1 MNSNVLKN
9 EDITE
14 KIIAFNLR
22 QSYHANMTETEL
34 YDCTRGCWRISLE
47 SAQQYAYAFS
57 VYENTIKEVYKI
69 EKWLSA
75 EELQRETVPNE
86 QDESGRYGF
95 EGKIAEKEIRDKYLG
110 KSLENICKK
119 GRYSFKYLSVYDK
132 NYDKVKV
139 IEETQ
144 KIEKE
149 VESLNID
156 EESKKAIVNV
166 RVNQG
171 KFRDLLLKRYNNK
184 CCLCAVKNQKLLIAS
199 HIKPW
204 AKSEPKEKS
213 DIDNGFL
220 MCPNHD
226 RLFDKGY
233 ITFEDDGT
241 IIISDKLT
249 KNDRVFLNVDSKMRI
264 EQLTKGNK
272 EYLEFHRKK
281 VFNN

>member
-1 MNSNVLKN
+1 MNINVLKN

-22 QSYHANMTETEL
+22 QSYHANMTEREL

-47 SAQQYAYAFS
+47 NAQQCAYAFS
-57 VYENTIKEVYKI
+57 VYENIIKEVYKI

-95 EGKIAEKEIRDKYLG
+95 EGEIAENEIRDKYLG

-119 GRYSFKYLSVYDK
+119 GQYSFKYLPVYDK
-132 NYDKVKV
+132 NYDKV

-149 VESLNID
+149 VELLNID
-156 EESKKAIVNV
+156 EESKKALVNV

-171 KFRDLLLKRYNNK
+171 RFRDLLLKRYNNK
-184 CCLCAVKNQKLLIAS
+184 CCLCAVKNQKFLIAS

-204 AKSEPKEKS
+204 AKSEPKEKA

-226 RLFDKGY
+226 KLFDKGY
-233 ITFEDDGT
+233 ITFDDNGK
-241 IIISDKLT
+241 IIISERLT
-249 KNDRVFLNVDSKMRI
+249 ENDRKFLNVDSRMHIDELSDR
-264 EQLTKGNK
+264 NK
-272 EYLEFHRKK
+272 KYLKYHREN
-281 VFNN
+281 VFNR

>member
-1 MNSNVLKN
+1 MNSNVLKHK
-9 EDITE
+9 DITE

-22 QSYHANMTETEL
+22 QSYHPNLTKDEL
-34 YDCTRGCWRISLE
+34 YDRTRGCWRISRAN
-47 SAQQYAYAFS
+47 AQQYSYAFS
-57 VYENTIKEVYKI
+57 VYENTIKEIYKI

-75 EELQRETVPNE
+75 EELQRETVPYNRN
-86 QDESGRYGF
+86 DSGKYGF

-119 GRYSFKYLSVYDK
+119 GQYSFRYLPVYDK
-132 NYDKVKV
+132 NNDEV

-156 EESKKAIVNV
+156 EESKKAIVNI

-171 KFRDLLLKRYNNK
+171 KFRDLLLKRYKNK
-184 CCLCAVKNQKLLIAS
+184 CCLCAVKNKKLLIAS

-204 AKSEPKEKS
+204 AKSESKEKA

-233 ITFEDDGT
+233 ITFDDDGT
-241 IIISDKLT
+241 IIISEKLK
-249 KNDRVFLNVDSKMRI
+249 KNDRIFLNVNSKMHI

-281 VFNN
+281 VFDS

>member
-1 MNSNVLKN
+1 MNSDVLKN
-9 EDITE
+9 ENITE

-22 QSYHANMTETEL
+22 QSYRANMTEREL

-47 SAQQYAYAFS
+47 NAQQCAYAFS

-69 EKWLSA
+69 EKWLLA
-75 EELQRETVPNE
+75 EELKRETVPSE

-119 GRYSFKYLSVYDK
+119 GQYSFKYLPVYDK
-132 NYDKVKV
+132 NYDKV

-149 VESLNID
+149 VEPLNID
-156 EESKKAIVNV
+156 EESKKAIVNI
-166 RVNQG
+166 RINQG

-184 CCLCAVKNQKLLIAS
+184 CCLCAIKNQKFLIAS

-204 AKSEPKEKS
+204 AKSEPKEKA
-213 DIDNGFL
+213 DINNGFL

-233 ITFEDDGT
+233 ITFDDDGK
-241 IIISDKLT
+241 IIISDRLT
-249 KNDRVFLNVDSKMRI
+249 ENDRVSFNIDSSMYI
-264 EQLTKGNK
+264 ELTERNK
-272 EYLEFHRKK
+272 KYLKFHREN
-281 VFNN
+281 VFNR

>member
-14 KIIAFNLR
+14 KIIAFNLC
-22 QSYHANMTETEL
+22 QSYHANITKTSL
-34 YDCTRGCWRISLE
+34 YDCTRGYWNVSLE
-47 SAQQYAYAFS
+47 NAQQCEYAFS
-57 VYENTIKEVYKI
+57 IYKSTIKEVYKI
-69 EKWLSA
+69 EKWLPS
-75 EELQRETVPNE
+75 EEIRRETFPNE
-86 QDESGRYGF
+86 QNESGKYGF
-95 EGKIAEKEIRDKYLG
+95 EGKIAKKEIRDRYLE
-110 KSLENICKK
+110 KSVENICKK
-119 GRYSFKYLSVYDK
+119 GFRFKYLPIHDK
-132 NYDKVKV
+132 NNDEV
-139 IEETQ
+139 IEETK

-149 VESLNID
+149 VEPLNID

-184 CCLCAVKNQKLLIAS
+184 CCLCDVKNKNFLIAS

-204 AKSEPKEKS
+204 AKSKSKEKA

-220 MCPNHD
+220 LCPNHD

-241 IIISDKLT
+241 IIISGKLE
-249 KNDRVFLNVDSKMRI
+249 KDDMISLNVDSKMHI

-272 EYLEFHRKK
+272 EYLKFHRKK
-281 VFNN
+281 VFDS

>member
-213 DIDNGFL
+213 DIDNGFY
-220 MCPNHD
+220 
-226 RLFDKGY
+226 KGY
-233 ITFEDDGT
+233 ITFEDDGK

>member
-1 MNSNVLKN
+1 MNSDVLKN

-22 QSYHANMTETEL
+22 QSYRANMTEREL

-47 SAQQYAYAFS
+47 NAQQCAYAFS
-57 VYENTIKEVYKI
+57 VYESTIKEVYKI
-69 EKWLSA
+69 EKWLLA
-75 EELQRETVPNE
+75 EELKRETVPSE

-119 GRYSFKYLSVYDK
+119 GQYSFKYLPVYDK
-132 NYDKVKV
+132 NYDKV

-149 VESLNID
+149 VELLNID
-156 EESKKAIVNV
+156 EESKKAIVNI

-184 CCLCAVKNQKLLIAS
+184 CCLCAIKNQKFLIAS

-204 AKSEPKEKS
+204 AKSEPKEKA
-213 DIDNGFL
+213 DINNGFL

-233 ITFEDDGT
+233 ITFDDDGT
-241 IIISDKLT
+241 IIISNKLE

-264 EQLTKGNK
+264 EQLTEGNK
-272 EYLEFHRKK
+272 EYLEFHRKE
-281 VFNN
+281 VFNS

>member
-1 MNSNVLKN
+1 MNNNVLKN

-14 KIIAFNLR
+14 KIIAFNLCR
-22 QSYHANMTETEL
+22 SYRENLTKTEL
-34 YDCTRGCWRISLE
+34 YDRTRGCWKINRE
-47 SAQQYAYAFS
+47 NAQQCAYAFS
-57 VYENTIKEVYKI
+57 VYENIIKEVYKI

-86 QDESGRYGF
+86 QGESGRYGF
-95 EGKIAEKEIRDKYLG
+95 EGEIAEPEIRDKYLG

-119 GRYSFKYLSVYDK
+119 GQYRFKYLPVHDK
-132 NYDKVKV
+132 NNNEV

-149 VESLNID
+149 VEQLNID
-156 EESKKAIVNV
+156 EESKKAIINV

-184 CCLCAVKNQKLLIAS
+184 CCLCAVKNQEFLITS

-233 ITFEDDGT
+233 ITFDDDGT
-241 IIISDKLT
+241 IIISKKLS
-249 KNDRVFLNVDSKMRI
+249 KNNMMFLNVDSKMHI

-272 EYLEFHRKK
+272 KYLEFHRKK
-281 VFNN
+281 VFIAK

>member
-1 MNSNVLKN
+1 MSSNVLAY

-14 KIIAFNLR
+14 KIIVLKLPK
-22 QSYHANMTETEL
+22 SYRENMTETEL
-34 YDCTRGCWRISLE
+34 YDCTRGCWGVDLKRAQRID
-47 SAQQYAYAFS
+47 YAFC
-57 VYENTIKEVYKI
+57 VYENIIKEVYKI
-69 EKWLSA
+69 EEWLPA
-75 EELQRETVPNE
+75 EELQRETVTNKR
-86 QDESGRYGF
+86 DESGKYGF
-95 EGKIAEKEIRDKYLG
+95 KGKIAEEIRDKYLG

-119 GRYSFKYLSVYDK
+119 GQYGFKYFDK
-132 NYDKVKV
+132 NNDRV

-149 VESLNID
+149 IEPLNID

-184 CCLCAVKNQKLLIAS
+184 CCLCAVENQKFLIAS

-204 AKSEPKEKS
+204 AKSEPKEKA

-233 ITFEDDGT
+233 ITFNDDGT
-241 IIISDKLT
+241 IRISNKLK
-249 KNDRVFLNVDSKMRI
+249 KNDMISLNVDSKMRI

-272 EYLEFHRKK
+272 EYLKFHRKK
-281 VFNN
+281 VFDS

>member
-1 MNSNVLKN
+1 MDSNILKN

-22 QSYHANMTETEL
+22 QSYNANMTETAL
-34 YDCTRGCWRISLE
+34 YDCTRGCWKISRKI
-47 SAQQYAYAFS
+47 AQQYAYAFS

-69 EKWLSA
+69 KKWMAA
-75 EELQRETVPNE
+75 EDLHRETFPGEEVPE
-86 QDESGRYGF
+86 GRHGF
-95 EGKIAEKEIRDKYLG
+95 EGEIAEKEIRDKYKG

-119 GRYSFKYLSVYDK
+119 GQYSFKYLTVHDK
-132 NYDKVKV
+132 NNGEI

-149 VESLNID
+149 VEMLNID

-171 KFRDLLLKRYNNK
+171 KFRDLLLRRYNNK
-184 CCLCAVKNQKLLIAS
+184 CCLCDVKNKNFLIAS

-204 AKSEPKEKS
+204 AKSKLKEKA
-213 DIDNGFL
+213 DVNNGFL

-233 ITFEDDGT
+233 ITFKDDGK
-241 IIISDKLT
+241 IVISDRLSE
-249 KNDRVFLNVDSKMRI
+249 NDKVFLNVNSKMHI
-264 EQLTKGNK
+264 EQLTKSNK
-272 EYLEFHRKK
+272 KYLKFHREK
-281 VFNN
+281 VFDR